1 MRITLVA
8 LALLAACA
16 FPVAALA
23 DPINPVIG
31 SAGGFSGSGTLITTS
46 NGDGSYTITGITG
59 TGVTGL
65 IAPGGFNSNDNQLF
79 PSGSTI
85 VDGSGFSFGDNQ
97 GNTSFQVNLFS
108 NAGSYF
114 IYLVDSDAFTETI
127 PVDFS
132 VQQTEDIEP
141 EVTPFFHPLNDTPDI
156 PATQDFTFNF
166 QTPSPTPE
174 PSSLILLGTGLLAA
188 AGLAR
193 RRKLKA

>member
-1 MRITLVA
+1 MRIILVA
-8 LALLAACA
+8 LALLAATA
-16 FPVAALA
+16 FPVVAHA
-23 DPINPVIG
+23 DPIYPTTG

-59 TGVTGL
+59 TGVDGL
-65 IAPGGFNSNDNQLF
+65 IAPGAFNFNDNQLF

-85 VDGSGFSFGDNQ
+85 VDGSGFSFTDTQGD
-97 GNTSFQVNLFS
+97 TDFQVNVFS

-132 VQQTEDIEP
+132 VQQTSDIQP
-141 EVTPFFHPLNDTPDI
+141 EVQSFFHRLNSTPT
-156 PATQDFTFNF
+156 TQDFTFTLD
-166 QTPSPTPE
+166 TPAVTPE
-174 PSSLILLGTGLLAA
+174 PSSLILLGTGLSAA
-188 AGLAR
+188 AGLAS